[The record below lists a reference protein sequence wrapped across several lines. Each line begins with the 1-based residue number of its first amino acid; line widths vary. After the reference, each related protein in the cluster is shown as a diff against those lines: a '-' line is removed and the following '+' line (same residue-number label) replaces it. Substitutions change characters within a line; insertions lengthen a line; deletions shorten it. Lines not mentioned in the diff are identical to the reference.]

1 MYLVSM
7 DVDSQN
13 LMDSLHSPFSS
24 AAPLS
29 AAPITVAGGVA
40 SALGVDSI
48 SHIGPLNEGLNA
60 ICLPAACE
68 TAKTMRRVVSGLYG
82 PSATHDGST
91 PMRQITWS
99 DSSGLFRRFHYANN
113 LLGEREYRVEHR
125 PLWSD
130 SLSWRSLATQDGG
143 KLPLMDRSLYETV
156 YALGKD
162 QMLAPQVLWNLA
174 RQHGLLQSEV
184 PTYTSPIPTAE
195 NEDLHQ
201 RRAVLAREIQYLD
214 RLPQQDRPHATRDE
228 LLSERNRL
236 LQEIELLQ
244 RTIPSESELNEKRS
258 YNSQR
263 EQYQRDL
270 VEATK
275 QAEKLGEQISWLR
288 KEQQRLVTELHAVA
302 TLPKVSTSS
311 KPAIV
316 SQPIVPVVTQS
327 QMERLN
333 DIDTQLTHWQR
344 TAAEIVAH
352 RQQLEQSA
360 SQLRVEQQNDLTSPF
375 VSVDPREPLRA
386 LESQL
391 LQTRRQLEEL
401 ADGYHHGSRGN
412 NPLDIALPST
422 LKSMQENLYEVCRQ
436 ISRKESDTAARK
448 LQEQIEQLG
457 RCEKELQTA
466 IDTLLVDR
474 IQFLQRI
481 AADLGIHVEQLKL
494 KLPYQ
499 CGCERH
505 ATSLQSCQANQLPL
519 KEEVA
524 IQKSIEDAAELSIR
538 QKLNETEMRLRV
550 AQGDHAA
557 TLVEVRRLEERLKNL
572 SSVRVVDTSVLYSLR
587 EQLGRID
594 QKLRHWERVD
604 HLRAELRELDRRILE
619 LRVSEYRQPYLL
631 DSGLYASVHA
641 WHEKLTA
648 VPAQAIQ
655 GRPLPSWAQDQ
666 QWNYGYAGMMFSH
679 NGENRFPHEVV
690 SGRSME
696 EYRLAIMAIRLA
708 MVEMMLS
715 RGHYAPLLIDDVW
728 NELSVSAAK
737 QLMSILAEVAR
748 RGVQVVL
755 LTVDARVIAL
765 ARAHQAWISH
775 VRSSVERVVEPIAVP
790 VKKEQAKP
798 VVDNEE
804 VNRRLHAI
812 ADEMYFPQEPNVLP
826 LRLAETPVAIEKK
839 AKVKTYYVDN
849 RGPFYLS
856 RSSHIED
863 APSMDEAM
871 AARLRRVGIRTI
883 GQLLDSNPKQ
893 VSLRLEETSDA
904 DFHQTN
910 TFHAVPAA
918 TRPNRYVS
926 AKKVARWQAESRLV
940 CEVPNVRAFDS
951 RMMVGCGIRTAR
963 RLKILTPRQLARR
976 VERFLQ
982 TKRGQQ
988 VLRSG
993 NGYEVARITSWI
1005 VEANRDQKK
1014 IRDLE
1019 KAKGK
1024 GTLNRDLPA
1033 TERSLSR
1040 KKRKRLG
1047 LQKPER
1053 EEEIAEPKYAEA
1065 TKSVKRKKVIQPVV
1079 ATRTV
1084 MDQAETK
1091 SHATTKV
1098 LKFFLS
1104 QDRPV
1109 VDAPSI
1115 GPKVAQRMNNCG
1127 IFTVRDFLQED
1138 AESLASRLGEAR
1150 VSGDVI
1156 RTWQQ
1161 QSQLVCRV
1169 PDLRGHDAQLL
1180 VAVGITSP
1188 ERLAKTVPAK
1198 LYEEI
1203 RVMAESSQGK
1213 RMLRGGSAPDL
1224 DEVRSWVQ
1232 SAGLCRPLAAA

>member
-13 LMDSLHSPFSS
+13 LMDTLHSPFSS
-24 AAPLS
+24 AAPSS
-29 AAPITVAGGVA
+29 ASPIAVGGGVA

-60 ICLPAACE
+60 ICLPVVCD
-68 TAKTMRRVVSGLYG
+68 TSKTLRRVVSGLYG
-82 PSATHDGST
+82 PSATQDGSAPLGQT
-91 PMRQITWS
+91 TLGQTTLRQITWS

-113 LLGEREYRVEHR
+113 LQGECEYRVEHR

-130 SLSWRSLATQDGG
+130 SLSWRSLATHDGG
-143 KLPLMDRSLYETV
+143 KLPLMDRSLYEMV

-162 QMLAPQVLWNLA
+162 QTIAPQVLWNLA
-174 RQHGLLQSEV
+174 RQHGLLQSEA

-195 NEDLHQ
+195 MEDLQ
-201 RRAVLAREIQYLD
+201 GRRAVLATEIQYLD
-214 RLPQQDRPHATRDE
+214 RLPLQNRQRDTRDE

-244 RTIPSESELNEKRS
+244 RTIPSESELREKRA
-258 YNSQR
+258 YYSQR

-275 QAEKLGEQISWLR
+275 QAEKLGEQVAWLR
-288 KEQQRLVTELHAVA
+288 KEQQRLVAELHALG
-302 TLPKVSTSS
+302 THSKVSTSS

-316 SQPIVPVVTQS
+316 AQPIVPLVSQS

-333 DIDTQLTHWQR
+333 EIDTQLQHWQR
-344 TAAEIVAH
+344 TGAEIVAH

-360 SQLRVEQQNDLTSPF
+360 SQLKVERQNDLTSPF
-375 VSVDPREPLRA
+375 VNMDPREPLRA
-386 LESQL
+386 LENQL

-401 ADGYHHGSRGN
+401 ADDYHHGSRGN

-466 IDTLLVDR
+466 IDTLFVDR
-474 IQFLQRI
+474 LEYLQRV

-505 ATSLQSCQANQLPL
+505 TTSLRSYQTDQLPL

-524 IQKSIEDAAELSIR
+524 IQRSMEEADELAIR
-538 QKLNETEMRLRV
+538 QKLHETEMRLRS

-557 TLVEVRRLEERLKNL
+557 TLVEVRRLEERLKDIPI
-572 SSVRVVDTSVLYSLR
+572 VRNVDTSILFSLR
-587 EQLGRID
+587 EQLGQID
-594 QKLRHWERVD
+594 QKLRQWERVD
-604 HLRAELRELDRRILE
+604 ALKAELRDLDRRILE
-619 LRVSEYRQPYLL
+619 LRVSEYRQPHLFN
-631 DSGLYASVHA
+631 SGLYASAHT

-648 VPAQAIQ
+648 VPTQAIQ
-655 GRPLPSWAQDQ
+655 GRPLPNWAQDQ
-666 QWNYGYAGMMFSH
+666 QWNHGYAGMMFSH

-708 MVEMMLS
+708 MVDTMLS
-715 RGHYAPLLIDDVW
+715 RGHYAPLLIDDLW
-728 NELSVSAAK
+728 NELSVSTAK
-737 QLMSILAEVAR
+737 QLMSILADVAR
-748 RGVQVVL
+748 RGVQVIL
-755 LTVDARVIAL
+755 LSVDARVIAL
-765 ARAHQAWISH
+765 ARAQQAWISH
-775 VRSSVERVVEPIAVP
+775 VRPSVERVVEPVAVS
-790 VKKEQAKP
+790 VKKEATKP
-798 VVDNEE
+798 EIDAEE

-812 ADEMYFPQEPNVLP
+812 ADELYVPQEPKVLP
-826 LRLAETPVAIEKK
+826 LHLAETPEATEKK
-839 AKVKTYYVDN
+839 AKVKTYYIDN

-856 RSSHIED
+856 RSSPIEE

-871 AARLRRVGIRTI
+871 AARLRRVGIRNI

-904 DFHQTN
+904 EFYRTN
-910 TFHAVPAA
+910 ARYAA
-918 TRPNRYVS
+918 QATTRPDRYVS

-940 CEVPNVRAFDS
+940 CEVPKVRAFDS

-963 RLKILTPRQLARR
+963 RLTMLTPRKLAKR

-1014 IRDLE
+1014 IY
-1019 KAKGK
+1019 AK
-1024 GTLNRDLPA
+1024 R
-1033 TERSLSR
+1033 
-1040 KKRKRLG
+1040 
-1047 LQKPER
+1047 
-1053 EEEIAEPKYAEA
+1053 
-1065 TKSVKRKKVIQPVV
+1065 TKSVESNKVIRPTV

-1084 MDQAETK
+1084 TDKVETK
-1091 SHATTKV
+1091 PRATTKV

-1180 VAVGITSP
+1180 VAVGVTSP

-1198 LYEEI
+1198 LFEDI
-1203 RVMAESSQGK
+1203 RVLAESSRGK
-1213 RMLRGGSAPDL
+1213 RMLRGGNAPDL